1 MKKLELLRTLR
12 NHLRLSEKRSPAWEQ
27 NKIGK
32 AFLWFVVI
40 IAAFYLIMLAI
51 MMSLIVNSS
60 ESITAYEFMYGI
72 LPFITAIDFLFRFV
86 FQQTPAQMVKPY
98 ALLPISKY
106 ACIDCFLVNS
116 LLSGYNWVWMLMFI
130 PYSIMSVVFSEGLF
144 AMIGFLL
151 GLLLIML
158 LNSQWYMLARSLI
171 NRHIGWWGM
180 VLVVYA
186 VIFAPCYIGKNAG
199 IDTFCDLYAK
209 AGEGFTFWNPL
220 YYFAVF
226 LAIAVLLFI
235 NRRLQHRI
243 VWEELGKIETETVRG
258 AVQFTAFNRMGELGE
273 YLKLEIKGILRNK
286 NQRKS
291 FIFSTVL
298 ITALS
303 LLLSFTEIYDNPWMT
318 NFWCIYCFALYGAMG
333 LVKIMCYE
341 GNYIDCLMIH
351 QEHII
356 SLLRAKYYFFT
367 VLLLLP
373 FLLMLPTVFTGKCT
387 LLMLLSYAVFTAG
400 FEYFLF
406 FQMAV
411 YNKQTMPLNTKFI
424 GKGSMENSWLQVG
437 IQMAVFIAPIIVIS
451 ILRSL
456 LSETG
461 AYLIILLIGLIF
473 ITIHQY
479 WIRNIYRRMM
489 QRRYENLESFRA
501 TRS

>member
-186 VIFAPCYIGKNAG
+186 VIFSPCYIGKNAG

-235 NRRLQHRI
+235 NRRLQHRMDS
-243 VWEELGKIETETVRG
+243 GC
-258 AVQFTAFNRMGELGE
+258 NR
-273 YLKLEIKGILRNK
+273 R
-286 NQRKS
+286 
-291 FIFSTVL
+291 
-298 ITALS
+298 
-303 LLLSFTEIYDNPWMT
+303 LLDSVSV
-318 NFWCIYCFALYGAMG
+318 A
-333 LVKIMCYE
+333 
-341 GNYIDCLMIH
+341 H
-351 QEHII
+351 
-356 SLLRAKYYFFT
+356 R
-367 VLLLLP
+367 
-373 FLLMLPTVFTGKCT
+373 
-387 LLMLLSYAVFTAG
+387 
-400 FEYFLF
+400 
-406 FQMAV
+406 
-411 YNKQTMPLNTKFI
+411 
-424 GKGSMENSWLQVG
+424 
-437 IQMAVFIAPIIVIS
+437 
-451 ILRSL
+451 
-456 LSETG
+456 
-461 AYLIILLIGLIF
+461 
-473 ITIHQY
+473 
-479 WIRNIYRRMM
+479 
-489 QRRYENLESFRA
+489 
-501 TRS
+501 